1 MTNVFTPE
9 EESLVECFETVLA
22 PLAVSKRQ
30 ERSGEKK
37 KKKMKKGRKKGK
49 REKEDDEIRSF
60 SFSTISSRTG
70 KELSNSKDGEA
81 IDGEIGDDY

>member
-1 MTNVFTPE
+1 M
-9 EESLVECFETVLA
+9 LA
-22 PLAVSKRQ
+22 PLSVSKRQ

-37 KKKMKKGRKKGK
+37 KKRKRKEKKEKKEGKKGK

-81 IDGEIGDDY
+81 IGGEIGDDY